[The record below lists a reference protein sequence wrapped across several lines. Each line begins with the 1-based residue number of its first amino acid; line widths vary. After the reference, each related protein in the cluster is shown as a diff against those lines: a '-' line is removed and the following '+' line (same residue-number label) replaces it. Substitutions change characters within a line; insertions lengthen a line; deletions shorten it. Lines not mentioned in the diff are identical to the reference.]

1 MSPGAS
7 AGPAV
12 GSSDGTPARDVPA
25 VAMGAGGVMRVRG
38 ELTFSTVEALRAPG
52 VRALAAHDDAVVDLA
67 DVDRADS
74 AGLALLVE
82 WLRAARRRGAR
93 VRFANAPAQLRA
105 IAGTSGLDRHIFQ
118 G

>member
-1 MSPGAS
+1 MSPGV
-7 AGPAV
+7 GGRPAD
-12 GSSDGTPARDVPA
+12 GSNDVAAVRVAPT
-25 VAMGAGGVMRVRG
+25 VAMDAGGVMSVRG
-38 ELTFSTVEALRAPG
+38 ELTFSTVEALRGPG
-52 VRALAAHDDAVVDLA
+52 VEALAEHDDATVDLA
-67 DVDRADS
+67 AVDRADS

>member
-1 MSPGAS
+1 MSPAGS
-7 AGPAV
+7 PSGGPAAQDAP
-12 GSSDGTPARDVPA
+12 G
-25 VAMGAGGVMRVRG
+25 VAMDAANGVLEVRG
-38 ELTFSTVEALRAPG
+38 ALTFSTVQELLAPG
-52 VRALAAHDDAVVDLA
+52 VEALARHEDATVDLA
-67 DVDRADS
+67 AVGRADS

-93 VRFANAPAQLRA
+93 VRFANPPAQLRA